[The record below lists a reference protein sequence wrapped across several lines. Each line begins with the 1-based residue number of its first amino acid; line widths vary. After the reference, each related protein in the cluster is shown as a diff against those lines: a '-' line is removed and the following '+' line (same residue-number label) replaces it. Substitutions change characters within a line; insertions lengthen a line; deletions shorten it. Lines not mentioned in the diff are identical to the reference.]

1 MRVCQFRHTR
11 KMQKTPKNSVS
22 FAKLEHFRTLPN
34 CPVADKAG
42 HSRTLNYL
50 RASKMV
56 TGGHIRGRIR
66 DNATDR
72 DTSQRSAI
80 FWSLA
85 TSADCRRQ
93 APKSSS

>member
-56 TGGHIRGRIR
+56 TGGHIRAES
-66 DNATDR
+66 ATTLPTGIPPSDR
-72 DTSQRSAI
+72 PVSGV
-80 FWSLA
+80 
-85 TSADCRRQ
+85 
-93 APKSSS
+93 

>member
-56 TGGHIRGRIR
+56 TGGHILAES
-66 DNATDR
+66 AT
-72 DTSQRSAI
+72 T
-80 FWSLA
+80 L
-85 TSADCRRQ
+85 TTG
-93 APKSSS
+93 